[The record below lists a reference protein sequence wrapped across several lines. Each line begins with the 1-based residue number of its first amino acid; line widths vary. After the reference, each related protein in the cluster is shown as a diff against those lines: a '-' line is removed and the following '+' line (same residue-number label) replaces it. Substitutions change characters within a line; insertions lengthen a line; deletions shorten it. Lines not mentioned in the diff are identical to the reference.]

1 MVIKPRQGCGMSRI
15 STLAMLTTLAASLP
29 VVAQSPASGPQKGT
43 DSRDLPTI
51 VALDAR
57 ECRRLLA
64 ERGSVTIHQPAPDV
78 NYQPGRDVDSQ
89 GRPIAPADLPGSGG
103 ASSALLD
110 TPVVLNLQIPL
121 RRLLGDRTPE
131 DLRRSETNVGTIAV
145 DPRTGKLA
153 FNGQP
158 LEPQGEDALAQAC
171 REQLARQTP
180 GQPQQG
186 RPQTQPNLLQP
197 QGPQD
202 LLQPRR

>member
-1 MVIKPRQGCGMSRI
+1 MSRI
-15 STLAMLTTLAASLP
+15 STLVMLTTLAASLP
-29 VVAQSPASGPQKGT
+29 VVAQSPASGPQKGN
-43 DSRDLPTI
+43 DSRDLPTV

-57 ECRRLLA
+57 ECRKLLA
-64 ERGSVTIHQPAPDV
+64 ERGSVTVHQPAPDV

-89 GRPIAPADLPGSGG
+89 GRPIAPADMPGTG

-131 DLRRSETNVGTIAV
+131 NLGRSETNVGTIAV
-145 DPRTGKLA
+145 DPRTGKLT

-171 REQLARQTP
+171 REQLAK
-180 GQPQQG
+180 QP
-186 RPQTQPNLLQP
+186 
-197 QGPQD
+197 
-202 LLQPRR
+202 QPRR

>member
-1 MVIKPRQGCGMSRI
+1 MSRI
-15 STLAMLTTLAASLP
+15 STIAILTALTASLP
-29 VVAQSPASGPQKGT
+29 VVAQTAASGPQKAA

-89 GRPIAPADLPGSGG
+89 GRPIAPADLPGSG

-110 TPVVLNLQIPL
+110 SPVVLNLQIPL
-121 RRLLGDRTPE
+121 RRLLGDRTPVN
-131 DLRRSETNVGTIAV
+131 LGRSETNVGTVAV

-153 FNGQP
+153 FNGEP
-158 LEPQGEDALAQAC
+158 LEPQAEDALAQAC
-171 REQLARQTP
+171 REQLAK
-180 GQPQQG
+180 
-186 RPQTQPNLLQP
+186 
-197 QGPQD
+197 
-202 LLQPRR
+202 QPRR

>member
-1 MVIKPRQGCGMSRI
+1 MSRI
-15 STLAMLTTLAASLP
+15 STLVMLTTLTAALP
-29 VVAQSPASGPQKGT
+29 VVAQTASSGAPKAP
-43 DSRDLPTI
+43 DSRDLPTV

-78 NYQPGRDVDSQ
+78 NYQPGRDIDSQ
-89 GRPIAPADLPGSGG
+89 GRPIAPADLPGSG

-110 TPVVLNLQIPL
+110 APVVLNLQIPL
-121 RRLLGDRTPE
+121 RRLLGDRTPAN
-131 DLRRSETNVGTIAV
+131 LGRSETSVGTVAV

-180 GQPQQG
+180 GQP
-186 RPQTQPNLLQP
+186 
-197 QGPQD
+197 
-202 LLQPRR
+202 RR